1 MLHTLVPAIAVSIPL
16 PLSPAMAVAI
26 PLSSI
31 EKIGKKVI
39 QQDDKQQLEE
49 HMQHMEAVVTAM
61 FITGA
66 PPTKKLRKNATSE
79 STGIIPPSRE
89 VFTLP
94 QVFLADPRGM
104 TQNDTES
111 VWIHADSEQG
121 VELNFTWVL
130 AFPVHADPHRSAQIP
145 SENHTDTRNVLG
157 QFRVKIYLHGLGL
170 VLFCAVS
177 DSDC

>member
-1 MLHTLVPAIAVSIPL
+1 VNQILEWPKPTSAKQVWQFLGLICYISTFLPALAEHTLVLIPL
-16 PLSPAMAVAI
+16 TRKECNMS
-26 PLSSI
+26 
-31 EKIGKKVI
+31 
-39 QQDDKQQLEE
+39 
-49 HMQHMEAVVTAM
+49 
-61 FITGA
+61 F
-66 PPTKKLRKNATSE
+66 PTWNAKHTLV
-79 STGIIPPSRE
+79 E

-104 TQNDTES
+104 TRNDTES
-111 VWIHADSEQG
+111 MWIHADSEQG

-130 AFPVHADPHRSAQIP
+130 AFPVNADPHGSARIP

>member
-1 MLHTLVPAIAVSIPL
+1 MFANSLHTLQNTL
-16 PLSPAMAVAI
+16 KNLFDY
-26 PLSSI
+26 L
-31 EKIGKKVI
+31 
-39 QQDDKQQLEE
+39 D
-49 HMQHMEAVVTAM
+49 
-61 FITGA
+61 A
-66 PPTKKLRKNATSE
+66 PHA
-79 STGIIPPSRE
+79 E

-94 QVFLADPRGM
+94 QVFLADPCGM
-104 TQNDTES
+104 TRNDMES

-130 AFPVHADPHRSAQIP
+130 AFPVHADPHGSARIP
-145 SENHTDTRNVLG
+145 SENHMDTRNVLG

>member
-1 MLHTLVPAIAVSIPL
+1 VIATQ
-16 PLSPAMAVAI
+16 AVQ
-26 PLSSI
+26 
-31 EKIGKKVI
+31 E
-39 QQDDKQQLEE
+39 
-49 HMQHMEAVVTAM
+49 
-61 FITGA
+61 
-66 PPTKKLRKNATSE
+66 
-79 STGIIPPSRE
+79 RE

-104 TQNDTES
+104 TWNDTES

-130 AFPVHADPHRSAQIP
+130 AFPVHADPHGSARIP

>member
-1 MLHTLVPAIAVSIPL
+1 VLQGALKAIRWT
-16 PLSPAMAVAI
+16 
-26 PLSSI
+26 
-31 EKIGKKVI
+31 
-39 QQDDKQQLEE
+39 DKREQRDETE
-49 HMQHMEAVVTAM
+49 D
-61 FITGA
+61 
-66 PPTKKLRKNATSE
+66 SE
-79 STGIIPPSRE
+79 SDNDDDPRGLSNKE

-104 TQNDTES
+104 TRNDTES

-130 AFPVHADPHRSAQIP
+130 AFPVHADPHRSAWIP

-157 QFRVKIYLHGLGL
+157 QFRVKIYLHRLGL

-177 DSDC
+177 V